1 MMNDGNTFCDNNKK
15 RAKMDDTEGDDAA
28 GSADDSLDAIVNE
41 ITQRV
46 LNALPKPSV
55 AYDMIRQS
63 NDIGKW

>member
-1 MMNDGNTFCDNNKK
+1 
-15 RAKMDDTEGDDAA
+15 MDDTEGDDAA